1 MSENHVADFSSYIRE
16 KFCPMEMAPMSEKK
30 LSDFASYTS
39 VKMLHFNRDISK
51 RTLAIPEYF
60 WTSEVIP
67 RLEALTDMDRLLTV
81 FLLTVRDEESSSI
94 EVVVDFPKR
103 FHIVFV

>member
-1 MSENHVADFSSYIRE
+1 LENIPLSMSENHVADFSSYIRE

-51 RTLAIPEYF
+51 RTLAIPVLNDSTIGSTHGYG
-60 WTSEVIP
+60 
-67 RLEALTDMDRLLTV
+67 
-81 FLLTVRDEESSSI
+81 
-94 EVVVDFPKR
+94 
-103 FHIVFV
+103 

>member
-1 MSENHVADFSSYIRE
+1 
-16 KFCPMEMAPMSEKK
+16 
-30 LSDFASYTS
+30 
-39 VKMLHFNRDISK
+39 
-51 RTLAIPEYF
+51 
-60 WTSEVIP
+60 
-67 RLEALTDMDRLLTV
+67 MDRLLTV